1 MSLTD
6 LIIRAFCLIDDTL
19 DAFVRDHGPVRT
31 RGPRPTLADSEVL
44 TVEVVGALLGIETD
58 AGLYRHFRR
67 YHADLFPALARV
79 HRTTFTRQA
88 AALWSVKAV
97 LWQRL
102 VDLTQRDAAL
112 SIVDSFPVPVCRF
125 ARATF
130 CRRFRG
136 VAAYGR
142 DEVARQTFY
151 GLRAHIRVEWPGV
164 IVACDLAPGNVADAA
179 MADEVSTE
187 AAGTLL
193 GDRAY
198 WSPATRERL
207 AERGLTLLAPFR
219 LKSRDPAPWPWWLTQ
234 IRRRIETVFGQ
245 LVGRLNA
252 KAVWAR
258 DVWHLTSRWYRRL
271 CAHTLGVVLCQAE
284 GLPPLRFCE
293 LIAD

>member
-1 MSLTD
+1 MPLTD
-6 LIIRAFCLIDDTL
+6 LIIRAFCLIDDALT
-19 DAFVRDHGPVRT
+19 AFVRDRGPIRS

-44 TVEVVGALLGIETD
+44 TIEVVGALLGIETD

-67 YHADLFPALARV
+67 HHADLFPALALV

-88 AALWSVKAV
+88 AALWGVKAA
-97 LWQRL
+97 LWDHL
-102 VDLTQRDAAL
+102 VALTHRDDRL

-130 CRRFRG
+130 CRRFAG
-136 VAAYGR
+136 VATYGR

-151 GLRAHIRVEWPGV
+151 GLRAHVRVAWPGV
-164 IVACDLAPGNVADAA
+164 VVACDLAPGHVSDAA
-179 MADEVSTE
+179 MADEVSVG
-187 AAGTLL
+187 AGGTLL

-207 AERGLTLLAPFR
+207 AVRGLTLLAPFR

-234 IRRRIETVFGQ
+234 VRRRIETVFGQ
-245 LVGRLNA
+245 LVGRLHA
-252 KAVWAR
+252 KRVWAR
-258 DVWHLTSRWYRRL
+258 DVWHLTGRWYRRL
-271 CAHTLGVVLCQAE
+271 CAHTLGVVLCQGE
-284 GLPPLRFCE
+284 GLPPLRFSR